1 MRDPLRRV
9 KNLPWRS
16 LLQVSA
22 LTNLIVLILD
32 FLIGVEYQRSPVVRP
47 VLNSLYTPP
56 LEIITTLAVAV
67 GVGALAVYL
76 LERFYPQVR
85 LEANTLWA
93 LVPCLALIIFIK
105 SLLPIPSILL
115 SFNEIQI
122 MAIIIG
128 IFWKSQRYW
137 R

>member
-1 MRDPLRRV
+1 MRDILRRL
-9 KNLPWRS
+9 KYLPWRS

-22 LTNLIVLILD
+22 LTNLIVLVLD
-32 FLIGVEYQRSPVVRP
+32 FLIWREYQRSPIVRQA
-47 VLNSLYTPP
+47 LITLYTPP
-56 LEIITTLAVAV
+56 LVIITTLAVAV

-93 LVPCLALIIFIK
+93 LVPCLALMIFIK

-115 SFNEIQI
+115 SFNEIQV

>member
-1 MRDPLRRV
+1 MRDPLRRL
-9 KNLPWRS
+9 KFLPWRS

-32 FLIGVEYQRSPVVRP
+32 FLIGVEYQRSPVVRQ

-56 LEIITTLAVAV
+56 LGIITTLAVAV

-93 LVPCLALIIFIK
+93 LVPCLALLLLVK
-105 SLLPIPSILL
+105 SLLPVQPILVNL
-115 SFNEIQI
+115 DQTQLMGILV
-122 MAIIIG
+122 G
-128 IFWKSQRYW
+128 IFWQGRPYW

>member
-1 MRDPLRRV
+1 MRDPLRRL
-9 KNLPWRS
+9 KNLPWRA
-16 LLQVSA
+16 LLQVSV
-22 LTNLIVLILD
+22 LTNLIVLVLD
-32 FLIGVEYQRSPVVRP
+32 FLIWREYQRSPVVRQA
-47 VLNSLYTPP
+47 LIILYTPP
-56 LEIITTLAVAV
+56 LEIITTLTVAV

-76 LERFYPQVR
+76 LERFYPQIR

-93 LVPCLALIIFIK
+93 LVPCLALIIFLK
-105 SLLPIPSILL
+105 SLLPLPSILL
-115 SFNEIQI
+115 SFNEVQV